1 MAVCPV
7 CGTEAEEKKA
17 RSTRTVKGG
26 TGYFYSRAS
35 KKDLMAI

>member
-17 RSTRTVKGG
+17 RDTRTIKGE
-26 TGYFYSRAS
+26 TGYFYSKAG
-35 KKDLMAI
+35 KKDLPAI